1 MPVTAA
7 PAVGRGGGVAA
18 GIGQEELRT
27 PYDMSPSAVR
37 VGRLVVLHPRELGLV
52 RAVEPVIGYLQFVKL
67 RIPNRAYLN
76 DFERFLRNFE
86 DDGSPDFT
94 VALPPHLF
102 SLHPLAT
109 SMIASESIAARARG
123 GQVSVDGL
131 EATSS
136 TRYLERMGLFELMGI
151 SSGITV
157 TAHEPAGRFV
167 PLRQIRSNDELNDF
181 VVDVVPLLHAQPGE
195 AAAVKYV
202 LYELVRNVLEHA
214 GTPDGAVVSAQVVP
228 RDGRLLIGVADSG
241 VGIRASLGQSHP
253 VTSDRGAMR
262 LAFRPGVTGVTRRLG
277 GNETNGGA
285 GLFFMK
291 AIAQVAQNYLVAIS
305 GGTMFKLLTNHTS
318 PTVIEGDIEQDRA
331 TWRELDV
338 PWHGTAV
345 GIDLAVTDDRTFSE
359 LLAVIRRVYGV
370 DVRGRRKELRRARFG
385 SRRGVAR

>member
-1 MPVTAA
+1 MDRSTRLVQLGAA
-7 PAVGRGGGVAA
+7 ESGAKWAQWR
-18 GIGQEELRT
+18 
-27 PYDMSPSAVR
+27 SPSDMVHG
-37 VGRLVVLHPRELGLV
+37 VRLV
-52 RAVEPVIGYLQFVKL
+52 
-67 RIPNRAYLN
+67 IPGRAYLN

-86 DDGSPDFT
+86 NDGSDDFT
-94 VALPPHLF
+94 LVIPPHLF

-109 SMIASESIAARARG
+109 SMIASEAISTITRGAGVRVEGLAATA
-123 GQVSVDGL
+123 
-131 EATSS
+131 S
-136 TRYLERMGLFELMGI
+136 TRYLERMGLFELMGVD
-151 SSGITV
+151 SGIAV

-167 PLRQIRSNDELNDF
+167 PLRRIRTNDELNDF

-214 GTPDGAVVSAQVVP
+214 RTRDGAVVSAQVVP

-241 VGIRASLGQSHP
+241 VGLRASLARSHP

-305 GGTMFKLLTNHTS
+305 GGTMFKLLTHRVP
-318 PTVIEGDIEQDRA
+318 PTVIAGDIESDRA
-331 TWRELDV
+331 TWRDLDV
-338 PWHGTAV
+338 FWDGTAV
-345 GIDLAVTDDRTFSE
+345 GIDLAVTDDRTFSN
-359 LLAVIRRVYGV
+359 LLGVIRGVYGV
-370 DVRGRRKELRRARFG
+370 DVSGQRKEMARARFG
-385 SRRGVAR
+385 PRREASA